1 MWKEES
7 DHALKDL
14 ERLGFRA
21 SGRHYNLVST
31 CCAPSQIQST
41 QFTDVHCHGLGKVS
55 RLRMGHHHRDEEL
68 LLSINL
74 MQHSDESPSRN
85 LEAINQI
92 YIQCSMESWYHLM
105 IPDVETKQIPIIPL
119 ATLHRPHRHQAG
131 FTSKAGHHFFRR
143 LLVLTPFHS
152 RNRCLWMHP
161 PYDLAGGQNSTNQPP
176 SSQTHLSKE
185 TCGHIPSLKLKHI
198 SMTGTVS

>member
-74 MQHSDESPSRN
+74 MQHSDESPSPN

-92 YIQCSMESWYHLM
+92 YPMFNGKLIS
-105 IPDVETKQIPIIPL
+105 PDDTRCQDKTNTPCNPL
-119 ATLHRPHRHQAG
+119 QHYIALIAIKLDLPPRQATIG
-131 FTSKAGHHFFRR
+131 SKAPCFDPIS
-143 LLVLTPFHS
+143 LEESLSL
-152 RNRCLWMHP
+152 NAP
-161 PYDLAGGQNSTNQPP
+161 P
-176 SSQTHLSKE
+176 
-185 TCGHIPSLKLKHI
+185 I
-198 SMTGTVS
+198 